1 MSALAKTGTLTIG
14 AIPRRIRRGVRQSLL
29 LGLCLCAPLLCV
41 GQTQFTLEQL
51 VQALKSGKP
60 AQAELVRQVTENG
73 VPFKL
78 DLESLDQLV
87 QAGASQALIQA
98 IEEPRRQPTESPRN
112 SAAGD
117 GGVTVFSGEAVSGE
131 EGPVTREHILVVLQS
146 GGDQALL
153 AGMVTQYGI
162 GFPYTPALG
171 REFQEAGANPALL
184 ATIATATMGAALLPD
199 GFTPLP
205 VAKAKDYTGEDRA
218 GRFDLRLYVDGAVEI
233 RIQGG
238 KVLVKTL
245 QAQPVRDAGTESTGA
260 FPLRALKK
268 LEVVKRDG
276 RGGFVVLQ
284 KPNLQNEFETILRI
298 YDPKGGEDRYHLRI
312 DWEAE

>member
-1 MSALAKTGTLTIG
+1 MPVLVACVCTG
-14 AIPRRIRRGVRQSLL
+14 QS
-29 LGLCLCAPLLCV
+29 
-41 GQTQFTLEQL
+41 QYSLEQL

-60 AQAELVRQVTENG
+60 AQTELVKQVTENG

-87 QAGASQALIQA
+87 QAGATQALIQA
-98 IEEPRRQPTESPRN
+98 IEEPRRQPAESPSS
-112 SAAGD
+112 SAASD
-117 GGVTVFSGEAVSGE
+117 GGVTVFSGEAVTGE
-131 EGPVTREHILVVLQS
+131 EGPVTREHILVVLRG

-162 GFPYTPALG
+162 AFPYTPALG

-184 ATIATATMGAALLPD
+184 ATIATATVGSALLPE
-199 GFTPLP
+199 GFAVLP
-205 VAKAKDYTGEDRA
+205 VARAKDFTGEERA
-218 GRFDLRLYVDGAVEI
+218 GRFDLRLFVDGAVEI

-245 QAQPVRDAGTESTGA
+245 QAQPARDAGTESTGS
-260 FPLRALKK
+260 FPLAALKK
-268 LEVVKRDG
+268 LDVVKRDG

-284 KPNLQNEFETILRI
+284 KPSLANEFQTILRI

>member
-1 MSALAKTGTLTIG
+1 M
-14 AIPRRIRRGVRQSLL
+14 
-29 LGLCLCAPLLCV
+29 
-41 GQTQFTLEQL
+41 
-51 VQALKSGKP
+51 QALKSGKP
-60 AQAELVRQVTENG
+60 AQAELVKQVTENG

-98 IEEPRRQPTESPRN
+98 IEEPRHQPAESPRA
-112 SAAGD
+112 SAPGD
-117 GGVTVFSGEAVSGE
+117 GGVTVFSAEAVSGE
-131 EGPVTREHILVVLQS
+131 EGPVTREHILSVLQG

-162 GFPYTPALG
+162 AFPYTPALG

-184 ATIATATMGAALLPD
+184 ATIATATVGAALLPD
-199 GFTPLP
+199 GFVPLP

-233 RIQGG
+233 RIQGS
-238 KVLVKTL
+238 KVLFKTL
-245 QAQPVRDAGTESTGA
+245 QAQPARDAGTESTGT
-260 FPLRALKK
+260 FPLRALKT
-268 LEVVKRDG
+268 LDVVKRDG

-284 KPNLQNEFETILRI
+284 KPNVQNEFQTILRI

>member
-1 MSALAKTGTLTIG
+1 V
-14 AIPRRIRRGVRQSLL
+14 PL
-29 LGLCLCAPLLCV
+29 LGL

-60 AQAELVRQVTENG
+60 AQTELVRQVTENG

-98 IEEPRRQPTESPRN
+98 IEEPRRQPTESPR
-112 SAAGD
+112 SGATGE
-117 GGVTVFSGEAVSGE
+117 GSVTVFSGEAVSGE
-131 EGPVTREHILVVLQS
+131 EGPVTRAHILVVLQA

-162 GFPYTPALG
+162 AFPYTPALG

-184 ATIATATMGAALLPD
+184 ATIATATIGTALLPD
-199 GFTPLP
+199 GFAPLP
-205 VAKAKDYTGEDRA
+205 VAKAKDYTGEERA
-218 GRFDLRLYVDGAVEI
+218 GRFDLRVYVDGAVEI
-233 RIQGG
+233 RLQGG
-238 KVLVKTL
+238 NVLMKTL
-245 QAQPVRDAGTESTGA
+245 QAQPARDAGTESTGA

-284 KPNLQNEFETILRI
+284 KPNLENEFQTILRI

>member
-1 MSALAKTGTLTIG
+1 M
-14 AIPRRIRRGVRQSLL
+14 RRAAWQCLL
-29 LGLCLCAPLLCV
+29 LGLPLSLPLLCL
-41 GQTQFTLEQL
+41 GQTQYTLDQL

-60 AQAELVRQVTENG
+60 PQAELVKQVTENG

-98 IEEPRRQPTESPRN
+98 IEEPRRQPAESPRA
-112 SAAGD
+112 SAPGD
-117 GGVTVFSGEAVSGE
+117 GGVTVFSAEAVSGE
-131 EGPVTREHILVVLQS
+131 EGPVTREHILVVLQG

-162 GFPYTPALG
+162 AFPYTPALG

-184 ATIATATMGAALLPD
+184 ATIATATVGAALLPD
-199 GFTPLP
+199 GFVPLP
-205 VAKAKDYTGEDRA
+205 VAKAKDYTGQDRA

-233 RIQGG
+233 RIQGS
-238 KVLVKTL
+238 KVLLKTL
-245 QAQPVRDAGTESTGA
+245 QAQPARDAGTESTGA

-284 KPNLQNEFETILRI
+284 KPNLENEFQTILRI